1 MITSIV
7 ICAVTCVLMILSIL
21 LLPQIKIGK
30 LKLDTYCVVALA
42 GAYCEYHK
50 SLQAT
55 NEVFLRYFQQK

>member
-30 LKLDTYCVVALA
+30 LKLDTYCVVALTGACAMLIA
-42 GAYCEYHK
+42 GCAK
-50 SLQAT
+50 P
-55 NEVFLRYFQQK
+55 K